1 MHLTVGEALVW
12 IVGIGIPVAAAIYAI
27 YKQIKISGKKEA
39 YNEKH
44 EENQDNRISV
54 VEADIREIRETFKG
68 VFSALDDKFSV
79 EEGRRLMNQV
89 DRILNIFLKKVGGG
103 NS

>member
-12 IVGIGIPVAAAIYAI
+12 IVGIGIPVIAAIYAI

-39 YNEKH
+39 YDEKH
-44 EENQDNRISV
+44 EENQDNRITA
-54 VEADIREIRETFKG
+54 VEDDIREIRETFKDI
-68 VFSALDDKFSV
+68 FNALDDKFSA

-89 DRILNIFLKKVGGG
+89 DKILNIFLKKVGSD